1 MVALTLF
8 FDRNIGLRVPKALR
22 ALRPPIAI
30 QDHQQ
35 VGFAI
40 DAPDDEWLAKVGTKG
55 WVVITQDR
63 KFHKETLELAALQD
77 HSVRCFY
84 LHGGSDAMWST
95 FCNFISAFPR
105 IVEIAREVPAP
116 FIYQVKG
123 RRVWPVKI

>member
-1 MVALTLF
+1 MNGW
-8 FDRNIGLRVPKALR
+8 R
-22 ALRPPIAI
+22 
-30 QDHQQ
+30 
-35 VGFAI
+35 
-40 DAPDDEWLAKVGTKG
+40 KVGTKG

-63 KFHKETLELAALQD
+63 KFHKETLALAALQD

>member
-1 MVALTLF
+1 M
-8 FDRNIGLRVPKALR
+8 RIPKALR
-22 ALRPPIAI
+22 GLRPPVAI
-30 QDHQQ
+30 KDHQQ

-40 DAPDDEWLAKVGTKG
+40 DAPDDEWLAKVGRKG

-63 KFHKETLELAALQD
+63 KFHKETLELAAVKA

-95 FCNFISAFPR
+95 FCNLISAFPR
-105 IVEIAREVPAP
+105 IVEIAGREPAP

-123 RRVWPVKI
+123 RRAWPVKI